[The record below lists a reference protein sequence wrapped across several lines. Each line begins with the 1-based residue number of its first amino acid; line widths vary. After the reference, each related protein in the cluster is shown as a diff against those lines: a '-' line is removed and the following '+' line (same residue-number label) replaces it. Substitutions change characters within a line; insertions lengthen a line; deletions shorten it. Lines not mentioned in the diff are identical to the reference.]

1 MVATKAKRAEL
12 TKQLMSEDP
21 VVRSQIIGK
30 LTVSTAATAS
40 ILYYM
45 NANKGMI
52 TGGGPPNRD
61 ELEAL
66 RMSGWRPYSIKIGG
80 TYYSYQRADPIATV
94 LGLFADI
101 IEGQQYHDV
110 EDIVSQDMVAL
121 SILSLTQ
128 NVTNKSYVKGLDT
141 LLQLVRDPVGNFKPF
156 AGNIVGGFA
165 PTFFTQIQ
173 NMADERE
180 LKETRTIFDYW
191 LKKMPIAQ
199 STLPSRR
206 NFLGEVITNTNS
218 PYMTGVLNPIYFN
231 KESKDPV
238 DKELAGLQ
246 HGFSQPS
253 TKLYNALEM
262 RDVYNAEGRQAF
274 DRYLE
279 LSGTTK
285 IGGKTMRQSLREM
298 VKDKGYQALPK
309 ESDSDLG
316 ELSPRIKAVQ
326 RLVRAYRRKGR
337 YEMLEEFPEL
347 KDSIYQLQQDKAQ
360 YRLIQ

>member
-1 MVATKAKRAEL
+1 
-12 TKQLMSEDP
+12 MS
-21 VVRSQIIGK
+21 
-30 LTVSTAATAS
+30 
-40 ILYYM
+40 
-45 NANKGMI
+45 

-66 RMSGWRPYSIKIGG
+66 RMSGWRPYSIKVGD

-199 STLPSRR
+199 ATLPSRR

-253 TKLYNALEM
+253 TKLYNAIEM

-298 VKDKGYQALPK
+298 VKDKGYQALPM
-309 ESDSDLG
+309 ESDDDLG